1 MSTDQKNQKDEL
13 LSEQTNEVLPP
24 KRKIKNQKKEKKTFD
39 GYYLLA
45 AFLIPFLIMLAV
57 YVCLNKHPFGNNS
70 VLTLDMQA
78 QYVYYFEAL
87 RRLLTEGGSW
97 LYSWERTLGGEFM
110 GIVAYYVGSPF
121 NLLTVLFPK
130 SMIPDAIMFIQ
141 LAKIGAMGV
150 TFAYY
155 LRKTRKTS
163 DMVTIAFATMYA
175 LSAHAVVQLCNMMWL
190 DAMVFLP
197 LLVLGIESMIRER
210 KFILYTVSLT
220 TIFCANYYI
229 GYMCAIFTFF
239 YYLYYF
245 MLVRNE
251 IPQNESAKEGKFL
264 KRLLHSNGFETLMR
278 FGVFTVISLMIS
290 AFVLL
295 CAYYSLSFGK
305 TGFSNPNFA
314 PTLRFDFLDL
324 FVKML
329 PGSYD
334 NVRPGGLPMIYC
346 GMLAVIALPLFF
358 MSSAISKRKKAL
370 SAAMLGVLLTSF
382 LVNTVDLVWHG
393 FSAPNW
399 MEYRYSFIVIFFIL
413 LLACD
418 GIRTVTKVPFGKI
431 LTVGVAI
438 TFLLMVVQKFDYVFN
453 QGPDIKPLDDTKC
466 ILFSL
471 GLLIIYSVVLY
482 FFQNLKWQN
491 VAAFAMA
498 AIVCVEMFLGA
509 LMNVVDLEADVGS
522 IRYGNWVDG
531 KTEYYS
537 GYTGSIKRVEDII
550 NEIKAK
556 DKSFYRMESTVYRKT
571 GGVNEPMALGIKGI
585 SHSTSTLNESV
596 IKLMKKLGYA
606 SESHWTKYLGG
617 TPITDALFGIKYII
631 TKDNSLDPNIY
642 NVVASQDEY
651 YEFIPTTSKIYAIQN
666 RFALPIAYGVNDA
679 VLSLDGYAQ
688 EPKYV
693 SSLSLQNRLINAMLS
708 NRASLHNV
716 LKPISAIPTGDVRPI
731 PYTHTF
737 YVPDENGEPQE
748 VTNSFYV
755 FENKSN
761 SNGDG
766 SVFFKFTA
774 EADGPIY
781 MHLPGYLFAGSA
793 NKTTVYVE
801 GRRPNDEEVVVSK
814 IFQYFTNETWTSV
827 NIGSFE
833 KGMEIEVEIEFEGGP
848 VYVSKESPHYFY
860 YADYTKLN
868 AAFDE
873 LSYSSMTVDEYG
885 NDYLKGF
892 IDLPEG
898 QELIFTTIPYDEGW
912 KVYIDG
918 KRVET
923 VKVLDS
929 LLAVPSVAG
938 GHEIEFVYRPDC
950 AVYGGLISVIGILL
964 FALMIVWS
972 RLRRVRELAKCGND
986 EKKTHFFH
994 YKGDTAGTW
1003 ICETLETEACE
1014 EQSSEESSDE
1024 SNKEFTEE
1032 STEEIESDRASDE
1045 SDN

>member
-1 MSTDQKNQKDEL
+1 MSTDQKNEEL
-13 LSEQTNEVLPP
+13 LLGQKTEVQPP
-24 KRKIKNQKKEKKTFD
+24 KSKIKKQKQEKKSFD
-39 GYYLLA
+39 GYYLIA

-57 YVCLNKHPFGNNS
+57 YICLNKHPFGNNT

-110 GIVAYYVGSPF
+110 GIIAYYVGSPF
-121 NLLTVLFPK
+121 NILTVFFPK
-130 SMIPDAIMFIQ
+130 AMIPDAIMFIQ
-141 LAKIGAMGV
+141 LAKIGAMGT

-163 DMVTIAFATMYA
+163 DMVTIAFGTMYA
-175 LSAHAVVQLCNMMWL
+175 LSAHAVVQLCNIMWL

-245 MLVRNE
+245 MLVRKE
-251 IPQNESAKEGKFL
+251 VQQNESAKEGNFF
-264 KRLLHSNGFETLMR
+264 KRILHSNGFETLMR

-305 TGFSNPNFA
+305 SEFSNPNFA
-314 PTLRFDFLDL
+314 PTLRFEFLDL

-358 MSSAISKRKKAL
+358 MSPAISKRKKAL
-370 SAAMLGVLLTSF
+370 SAAMLGFILTSF

-399 MEYRYSFIVIFFIL
+399 MEYRYSFVAIFFIL

-418 GIRTVTKVPFGKI
+418 GIRTVTKVAFGKV

-438 TFLLMVVQKFDYVFN
+438 SFLLMMVQKFDYVFD
-453 QGPDIKPLDDTKC
+453 QGPDIKPLDNTKC

-471 GLLIIYSVVLY
+471 GLLVIYSVVLY
-482 FFQNLKWQN
+482 FFQQIKWQN

-537 GYTGSIKRVEDII
+537 GYTGSIKRVEGII
-550 NEIKAK
+550 NEIKEK
-556 DKSFYRMESTVYRKT
+556 DQTFYRMESTVYRTT

-585 SHSTSTLNESV
+585 SHSTSTLNDSI

-617 TPITDALFGIKYII
+617 TPITDALFGIKYVV
-631 TKDNSLDPNIY
+631 TKNNSLDSNIY
-642 NVVASQDEY
+642 SEVASQDEY
-651 YEFIPTTSKIYAIQN
+651 YEFIPNTNKIYAMQN
-666 RFALPIAYGVNDA
+666 MLALSIAYGVNDS
-679 VLSLDGYAQ
+679 VLTLEDFTQ
-688 EPKYV
+688 EPKFV
-693 SSLSLQNRLINAMLS
+693 SALSVQNRLINTMLS

-716 LKPISAIPTGDVRPI
+716 LKPISAIPTGDVSPM

-737 YVPDENGEPQE
+737 IVTDENGEEKE
-748 VTNSFYV
+748 VTNNFYV
-755 FENKSN
+755 FENKS
-761 SNGDG
+761 SETGT
-766 SVFFKFTA
+766 VFFKFTA

-781 MHLPGYLFAGSA
+781 MHLPGYAFAQSA
-793 NKTTVYVE
+793 TKTMVYVK
-801 GRRPNDEEVVVSK
+801 GKKADSDVATYSK
-814 IFQYFTNETWTSV
+814 TFQYFTNETWTSV

-833 KGMEIEVEIEFEGGP
+833 KGDEVEVEIEFEGGILC
-848 VYVSKESPHYFY
+848 VSKESPYYFY
-860 YADYTKLN
+860 YMDYNKLN
-868 AAFDE
+868 AAFE
-873 LSYSSMTVDEYG
+873 ALSNSSMVVEEYG

-929 LLAVPSVAG
+929 LLAIPSVAG
-938 GHEIEFVYRPDC
+938 GHEIEFVYRPNC
-950 AVYGGLISVIGILL
+950 AVYGGLISVIGILA
-964 FALMIVWS
+964 FALIIVWS
-972 RLRRVRELAKCGND
+972 RMRRVRQLAKCGND
-986 EKKTHFFH
+986 EKTTHFIH
-994 YKGDTAGTW
+994 YKGDTVGTW
-1003 ICETLETEACE
+1003 ICETLENEACE
-1014 EQSSEESSDE
+1014 ENLLEESSEQSETSSEETDSD
-1024 SNKEFTEE
+1024 
-1032 STEEIESDRASDE
+1032 
-1045 SDN
+1045 

>member
-1 MSTDQKNQKDEL
+1 MSTEQKKEDV
-13 LSEQTNEVLPP
+13 LSEQTNDVPSPESKLPNL
-24 KRKIKNQKKEKKTFD
+24 KNIRKKEKKSFN
-39 GYYLLA
+39 GYYLFA
-45 AFLIPFLIMLAV
+45 AFLIPFFIMLAV
-57 YVCLNKHPFGNNS
+57 YVCLNKHPFGNNT

-110 GIVAYYVGSPF
+110 GIIAYYVGSPF

-141 LAKIGAMGV
+141 LTKIGAMGV

-155 LRKTRKTS
+155 LRKTRNTS
-163 DMVTIAFATMYA
+163 DMVTIAFSTMYA

-245 MLVRNE
+245 MLVRKE
-251 IPQNESAKEGKFL
+251 LPQNEGAKEGNFF
-264 KRLLHSNGFETLMR
+264 KRIFRSNGFETLMR
-278 FGVFTVISLMIS
+278 FGVFSVLALMIS

-295 CAYYSLSFGK
+295 CAYYSLQFGK
-305 TGFSNPNFA
+305 SGFSNPDFS
-314 PTLRFDFLDL
+314 PKLRFDFLDL

-358 MSSAISKRKKAL
+358 MSSVISKRKKAL
-370 SAAMLGVLLTSF
+370 SAGLLGVILISF
-382 LVNTVDLVWHG
+382 LVNTIDLVWHG

-399 MEYRYSFIVIFFIL
+399 MEYRYSFIAIFFIL
-413 LLACD
+413 VLACD
-418 GIRTVTKVPFGKI
+418 GIRTMPKLSFGKV
-431 LTVGVAI
+431 LSVGVVI
-438 TFLLMVVQKFDYVFN
+438 SILLMVVQKMNYVFE
-453 QGPDIKPLDDTKC
+453 QGPDTKPLDDTKC
-466 ILFSL
+466 ILFSVA
-471 GLLIIYSVVLY
+471 LLVIYSVILY
-482 FFQNLKWQN
+482 FFQQAKWQN

-537 GYTGSIKRVEDII
+537 GYTGSVKRVEGII

-571 GGVNEPMALGIKGI
+571 GGVNEPMALGIRGI
-585 SHSTSTLNESV
+585 SHSTSTLNESI
-596 IKLMKKLGYA
+596 IKLMKKLGYS

-617 TPITDALFGIKYII
+617 TPITDALLGIKYVI
-631 TKDNSLDPNIY
+631 TKNNEMDPNIY
-642 NVVASQDEY
+642 TEAAAQDEY
-651 YEFIPTTSKIYAIQN
+651 YEFIPTTSKIYAMQN
-666 RFALPIAYGVNDA
+666 MLALSIAYGVNDA
-679 VLSLDGYAQ
+679 VLTLEGYAQ

-693 SSLSLQNRLINAMLS
+693 SALSLQNRLVNAMLS
-708 NRASLHNV
+708 NKASLHNV
-716 LKPISAIPTGDVRPI
+716 LKPISAIPTGDVRPM

-755 FENKSN
+755 FENKQNDS
-761 SNGDG
+761 GDG

-793 NKTTVYVE
+793 NKTTIYVK
-801 GRRPNDEEVVVSK
+801 GRAEDSTVATYSK
-814 IFQYFTNETWTSV
+814 TFTYFTNETWNSV
-827 NIGSFE
+827 NIGSFA
-833 KGMEIEVEIEFEGGP
+833 KGDEVEVEVEFEGGP
-848 VYVSKESPHYFY
+848 VYVSKESLYYFY
-860 YADYTKLN
+860 YVDYAKLN

-873 LSYSSMTVDEYG
+873 LSYSSMVVEEYG

-892 IDLPEG
+892 IDLPVG

-918 KRVET
+918 ERVET
-923 VKVLDS
+923 IKVLDS
-929 LLAVPSVAG
+929 LLAVPSSAG
-938 GHEIEFVYRPDC
+938 EHEIEFVYRPDC
-950 AVYGGLISVIGILL
+950 AVYGGLISVIGILVL
-964 FALMIVWS
+964 ALLIVWS
-972 RLRRVRELAKCGND
+972 RMRRVRELVKCTN

-994 YKGDTAGTW
+994 YKGDDVCAWTYEA
-1003 ICETLETEACE
+1003 LENEACE
-1014 EQSSEESSDE
+1014 EKSLETSSEQITSDQV
-1024 SNKEFTEE
+1024 SEE
-1032 STEEIESDRASDE
+1032 TPEQSDT
-1045 SDN
+1045 